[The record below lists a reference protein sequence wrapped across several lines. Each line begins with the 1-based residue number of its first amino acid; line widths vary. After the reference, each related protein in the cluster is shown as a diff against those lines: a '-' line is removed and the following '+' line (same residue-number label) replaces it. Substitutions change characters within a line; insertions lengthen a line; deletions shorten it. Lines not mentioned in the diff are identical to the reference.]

1 MKEDTMPPEKLF
13 TPGPTAVPWQV
24 LETMSRPLIHHRTAE
39 FREIHR
45 EAADNLKYVYR
56 TKNPVVILT
65 ASGSGAMESAVV
77 NLTRVGEKA
86 IVIEVGKFS
95 ERWRELG
102 EAYGLDL
109 VVLKAEWGDPI
120 NPDQVAKA
128 FEENPGVGTVF
139 VTHCETSTGV
149 LQDVKTIARIAHE
162 NGALIAVDGITSLC
176 AQNVQTDDWG
186 LDAVVGGSQK
196 GFMTPPGLSFI
207 SLSENA
213 LERMEAGRHPVFYF
227 DLLKAVKSLE
237 KDDTPYT
244 PAHTVIIAL
253 NEALRMIKQEGLENV
268 IRRHTRN
275 AKATRAAVKA
285 LGLKLFSSMP
295 CNATTAVLPPD
306 GTADKIRSH
315 MVEKHGV
322 RIAGGQG
329 PVKGKIIRLG
339 HLGYYH
345 DADVVAMISALEST
359 LIELGL
365 SDKPG
370 RGIEALLQS
379 FADE

>member
-1 MKEDTMPPEKLF
+1 MPPEKLF

-24 LETMSRPLIHHRTAE
+24 LETMSRPLIHHRTKE

-45 EAADNLKYVYR
+45 EAAENLKYVYR
-56 TKNPVVILT
+56 TSNPVVILT
-65 ASGSGAMESAVV
+65 ASGSGAMEAAVA
-77 NLTRVGEKA
+77 NLTKVGEKA
-86 IVIEVGKFS
+86 IVVEVGKFS

-109 VVLKAEWGDPI
+109 VVVKAEWGDPI

-128 FEENPGVGTVF
+128 FDENAGVGIVF

-162 NGALIAVDGITSLC
+162 NGALIVVDGITSLC

-207 SLSENA
+207 SLSERA
-213 LERMEAGRHPVFYF
+213 RERMEAGGHPVYYF
-227 DLLKAVKSLE
+227 DLTKAVKALE
-237 KDDTPYT
+237 KNDTPYT

-285 LGLKLFSSMP
+285 LGLKLFASMP
-295 CNATTAVLPPD
+295 CNATTSALPPD
-306 GTADKIRSH
+306 GTADKIRNH
-315 MVEKHGV
+315 MVERYGV

-329 PVKGKIIRLG
+329 TVKGKIIRLG

-345 DADVVAMISALEST
+345 ETDIYTMMSALEGT
-359 LIELGL
+359 LVDLGL
-365 SDKPG
+365 NDAPG
-370 RGIEALLQS
+370 RGIEALLHS
-379 FADE
+379 FAED